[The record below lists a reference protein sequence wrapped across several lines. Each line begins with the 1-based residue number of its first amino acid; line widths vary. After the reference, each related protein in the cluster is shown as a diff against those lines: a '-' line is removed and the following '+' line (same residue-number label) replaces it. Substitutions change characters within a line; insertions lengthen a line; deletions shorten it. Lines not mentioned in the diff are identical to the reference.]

1 MTLSAEKSGVPM
13 GFAAK
18 VGFDSSCG
26 GRKMIKKKMDL
37 DPMRFISIFLPPL
50 WLEWLEYFVS
60 ISFFQASFTTSKS
73 KFLGITLEKEA
84 RGSINLTCE
93 FLCTTRCFRRFY
105 FTARKET
112 FPPMK
117 NGALEISGG
126 LEDQRVTAPKMG

>member
-1 MTLSAEKSGVPM
+1 
-13 GFAAK
+13 
-18 VGFDSSCG
+18 
-26 GRKMIKKKMDL
+26 MIKKKMDL

-84 RGSINLTCE
+84 RGSINLTYE

-105 FTARKET
+105 FTARKA
-112 FPPMK
+112 FSARN

-126 LEDQRVTAPKMG
+126 LEDQRVTAPENGMISSKSLGGSLHLQEV